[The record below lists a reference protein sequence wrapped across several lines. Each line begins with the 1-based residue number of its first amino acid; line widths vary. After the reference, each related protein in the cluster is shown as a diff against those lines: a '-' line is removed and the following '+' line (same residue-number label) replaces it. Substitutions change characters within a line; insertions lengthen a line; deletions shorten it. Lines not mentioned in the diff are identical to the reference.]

1 MFILV
6 VHVYCLA
13 MTLGGANVWSNFS
26 YGYRNESPSGW
37 LLNPGRS
44 RLILFKRNK
53 KSAGNNIRIFA
64 HTYYSNDLGE
74 PTSIKSSSQMHLDEA
89 WDKWHDLQLQG
100 WTFEELELPE
110 SA

>member
-1 MFILV
+1 
-6 VHVYCLA
+6 

-37 LLNPGRS
+37 LLNPDRS
-44 RLILFKRNK
+44 RLILFTRNK
-53 KSAGNNIRIFA
+53 RSTRNNIRIII
-64 HTYYSNDLGE
+64 HTYYANDLGE
-74 PTSIKSSSQMHLDEA
+74 PSAIKSSSQMHLDNA
-89 WDKWHDLQLQG
+89 WDKWHDLQLEG